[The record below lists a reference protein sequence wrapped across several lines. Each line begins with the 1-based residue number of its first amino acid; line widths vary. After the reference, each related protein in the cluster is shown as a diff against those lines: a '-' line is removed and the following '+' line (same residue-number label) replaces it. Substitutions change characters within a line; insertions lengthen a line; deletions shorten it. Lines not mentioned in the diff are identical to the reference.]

1 MVQLPRNYA
10 VALRVR
16 AGYRERDTRESKMGT
31 YSVPGHVDGGDYH
44 YIYDGWIE
52 RSDGG
57 SCGIDGL
64 ASSCRYSVRRLTR
77 LIFWEMPPWPER
89 RN

>member
-1 MVQLPRNYA
+1 MVQLPRNYV

-52 RSDGG
+52 AREVMGAVAGLMDSPLLAVIQ
-57 SCGIDGL
+57 CGALQG
-64 ASSCRYSVRRLTR
+64 
-77 LIFWEMPPWPER
+77 
-89 RN
+89 